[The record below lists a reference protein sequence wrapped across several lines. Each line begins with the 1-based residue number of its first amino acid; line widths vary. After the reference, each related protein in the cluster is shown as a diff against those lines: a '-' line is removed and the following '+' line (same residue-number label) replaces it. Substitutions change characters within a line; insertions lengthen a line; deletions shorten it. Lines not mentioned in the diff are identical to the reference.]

1 MSIKTLVLFGCFAVA
16 VSCQPEENA
25 KLVIRLTD
33 SPGDYEAVNIDLQG
47 IEVHGEGGWTQ
58 LPNVHT
64 GIYNLLDLTDG
75 KETVLVSSDYPAGKI
90 TQIRLILG
98 DNNSILMNG
107 QDFPL
112 ETPSAQQ
119 SGLKLLLN
127 AELTAGIT
135 YSVLLDFDAA
145 KSIVETG
152 SGRRNLKPVVK
163 VISDALDG
171 AISGEVTPEELTVAV
186 FAIDGLDTLG
196 TSYVKEGATNFFI
209 GGLPAGSYTLSFD
222 PGEMS
227 GYLAAT
233 KEDVIVALGK
243 ITTAGNTTLELE

>member
-1 MSIKTLVLFGCFAVA
+1 MRIKSLVLFGCFAVA
-16 VSCQPEENA
+16 VSCQREENA

-33 SPGDYEAVNIDLQG
+33 SPGDYEAVNIDLQC

-58 LPNVHT
+58 LPNVNS
-64 GIYNLLDLTDG
+64 GVYNLLDLTDG
-75 KETVLVSSDYPAGKI
+75 KETLLVSSDYPAGKI
-90 TQIRLILG
+90 SQIRLILG
-98 DNNSILMNG
+98 DNNSISLDG
-107 QDFPL
+107 KDLPL

-119 SGLKLLLN
+119 SGLKLLFN

-135 YSVLLDFDAA
+135 YSILLDFDAA
-145 KSIVETG
+145 KSVVETG
-152 SGRRNLKPVVK
+152 SGKRNLKPVIK

-171 AISGEVTPEELTVAV
+171 AISGEVSPEELTVAV

-196 TSYVKEGATNFFI
+196 TNYVKEGTTNFFI

-227 GYLAAT
+227 GYGGAT

-243 ITTAGNTTLELE
+243 ITPTGNTTLELE